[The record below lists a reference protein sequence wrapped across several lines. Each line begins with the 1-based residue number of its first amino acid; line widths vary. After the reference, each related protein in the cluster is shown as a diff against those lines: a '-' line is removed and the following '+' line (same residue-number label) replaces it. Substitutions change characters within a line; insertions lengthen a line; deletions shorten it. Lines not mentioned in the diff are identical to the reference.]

1 MDTDSRKP
9 TDPYPAPETPAAS
22 AESATTSAPEA
33 TQTPRNWTT
42 SYKWRIFIP
51 TVVMVWLM
59 MGAILIYQYN
69 REVNYRTESVSAQL
83 NLINTYLKEAYER
96 KQDLHRILLFV
107 DQYLDNSVI
116 YENVRVSLYTKDGAL
131 IDYIG
136 SPIPTVF
143 NGRDPATEL
152 LGDSETQMD
161 IREEVRQRNNL
172 MFYKPDVTDDGEMFM
187 RTALPNEVTL
197 TDTIRSTKGMWLFIV
212 ILGVVCTVMIYLAVR
227 MLSRNIVLLHN
238 FASNAAA
245 GREIDQTYAFPHD
258 ELGDISRQIISLY
271 RSRTEAIAQVER
283 EHDVALHA
291 IEEKS
296 RIKNQLTNNINHE
309 LKTPI
314 GIIKGYIDT
323 ILTDRD
329 KMPDET
335 KYKFLERAQANVDRL
350 CALLNDVS
358 TMTRLEEGG
367 EKIPVGEVDF
377 HDLVYQLNSDF
388 RAAYSQSGMTF
399 SFDVPLGCKV
409 KGNANVLTSLITNLM
424 RNAMMHSHGT
434 AMELRQVGESK
445 DYYTFSFADNGI
457 GVPRESLPH
466 LFERFYR
473 VDTGRSRK
481 AGGSGLGLPIV
492 RNVVVVLGGAISV
505 KNRSTGGLEFTFTL
519 PRWKSDSREG

>member
-1 MDTDSRKP
+1 M
-9 TDPYPAPETPAAS
+9 
-22 AESATTSAPEA
+22 
-33 TQTPRNWTT
+33 

-59 MGAILIYQYN
+59 MGAILLYQYN
-69 REVNYRTESVSAQL
+69 REVNYRTESVGAQL
-83 NLINTYLKEAYER
+83 GLINTYVKEAYER
-96 KQDLHRILLFV
+96 KENLRSILSFV
-107 DQYLDNSVI
+107 SQYLDNSI
-116 YENVRVSLYTKDGAL
+116 YENVRVTLYTKDGGL

-136 SPIPTVF
+136 RPIPTVF
-143 NGRDPATEL
+143 NGQDPATEL
-152 LGDSETQMD
+152 LGDKSSILES
-161 IREEVRQRNNL
+161 REDARHRNNL
-172 MFYKPDVTDDGEMFM
+172 IFYLPDVTEDGQVYM
-187 RTALPNEVTL
+187 RTAMPNDVTL
-197 TDTIRSTKGMWLFIV
+197 SETIRSTKGMWLFIV
-212 ILGVVCTVMIYLAVR
+212 ILGVVCTVMVYLAVR
-227 MLSRNIVLLHN
+227 MLSRNILLLHH
-238 FASNAAA
+238 FATNAAA
-245 GREIDQTYAFPHD
+245 GREIDQSYAFPHD

-271 RSRTEAIAQVER
+271 RSRTEAMAQVER
-283 EHDVALHA
+283 EHEVAMHA

-296 RIKNQLTNNINHE
+296 RIKSQLTNNINHE

-335 KYKFLERAQANVDRL
+335 KYKFLERASANVDRL
-350 CALLNDVS
+350 CGLLNDVS

-367 EKIPVGEVDF
+367 EKIPVSEVDF

-388 RAAYSQSGMTF
+388 RAAYSQSKMTF
-399 SFDVPLGCKV
+399 SFDIPLGCKV

-434 AMELRQVGESK
+434 AMELRQLSESK

-457 GVPRESLPH
+457 GVPPESLPH

-505 KNRSTGGLEFTFTL
+505 KNRSTGGLEFIFTL
-519 PRWKSDSREG
+519 PKWKTDPREA